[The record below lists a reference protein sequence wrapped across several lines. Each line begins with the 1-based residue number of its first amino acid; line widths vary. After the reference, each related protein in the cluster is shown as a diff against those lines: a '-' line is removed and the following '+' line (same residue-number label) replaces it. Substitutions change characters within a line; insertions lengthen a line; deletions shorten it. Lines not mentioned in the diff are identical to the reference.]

1 MNKGIF
7 SVEQKNEFSQTKR
20 VIQLNE
26 TNNKDEQGNIFN

>member
-26 TNNKDEQGNIFN
+26 IMYLNEQD

>member
-20 VIQLNE
+20 VIQLN
-26 TNNKDEQGNIFN
+26 DIMYSVEQD

>member
-1 MNKGIF
+1 MNKRIF

-26 TNNKDEQGNIFN
+26 IMYSVEQD

>member
-1 MNKGIF
+1 MNKRIF

-26 TNNKDEQGNIFN
+26 IMYLNEQD

>member
-7 SVEQKNEFSQTKR
+7 SIEQKNEFSQTKR

-26 TNNKDEQGNIFN
+26 IMYSVEQD